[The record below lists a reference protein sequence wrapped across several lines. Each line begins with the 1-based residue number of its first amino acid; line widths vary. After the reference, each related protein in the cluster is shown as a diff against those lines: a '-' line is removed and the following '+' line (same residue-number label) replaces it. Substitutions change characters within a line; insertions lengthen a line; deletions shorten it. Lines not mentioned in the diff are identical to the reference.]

1 MKNLKKLLAVIM
13 CVVMLVPTVAFAKT
27 SPSKVDFSNTAKVTS
42 TAITYTGKAQDAKI
56 VVKVNGKTLVAG
68 TDYVITGQTKPTDAG
83 TYKVTIKGMGKYSGT
98 KTYTYKVAS
107 KKVAPKATAASKFV
121 SGKNQRILPTVKVG
135 NKVLKYGKDY
145 TVTGNVKKS
154 VGKYTMVIKGKGNYS
169 FTKKVTY
176 RIQYNAAKVSAKA
189 ASKTY
194 TGKAQTTAITVKNGK
209 TVLKKGVDYKI
220 SGTVKAT
227 KAGKYTVKITGI
239 GNYKGT
245 KTITYTINKAAQK
258 NVKATVNSAKKIV
271 KVTGVKGNA
280 KVSYTTNN
288 SKVSVVN
295 GKIVVKKGVKKGTKV
310 RITVKVASSTNYKA
324 TSKPV
329 IYTVK

>member
-13 CVVMLVPTVAFAKT
+13 CVVMLVPTVAFAKP
-27 SPSKVDFSNTAKVTS
+27 SPAKVDFSKTAKVTS
-42 TAITYTGKAQDAKI
+42 TAITYTGKAQKAKI

-68 TDYVITGQTKPTDAG
+68 TDYEITGKINPTNAG
-83 TYKVTIKGMGKYSGT
+83 TYKVTIKGIGKYSGT
-98 KTYTYKVAS
+98 KTYTYKVSA
-107 KKVAPKATAASKFV
+107 KKVAPKATAASKIV
-121 SGKNQRILPTVKVG
+121 SSKAQRVLPTVKVG

-145 TVTGNVKKS
+145 TVSGNVKKS

-194 TGKAQTTAITVKNGK
+194 TGKAQTTKVTVKNGK
-209 TVLKKGVDYKI
+209 KVLKKGVDYKI

-258 NVKATVNSAKKIV
+258 NVKVAINKKTV
-271 KVTGVKGNA
+271 KVTGVKGKA
-280 KVSYTTNN
+280 KISYSTNN
-288 SKVSVVN
+288 GKVSVVN
-295 GKIVVKKGVKKGTKV
+295 GRIIVKKGVKKGTKV

-329 IYTVK
+329 IYTVR